1 MGLLDRFF
9 GKKQPHLAEKQLQL
23 AEVVELT
30 SLAVMANCT
39 TQVRAII
46 HQNTM
51 LPTLGSNP
59 DEFNKD
65 AWDIVLEL
73 IAFSLHLADRIAFN
87 AVGPE
92 KRSLFMDALLGSTS
106 FHLTQSI
113 LTDTSSEARQR
124 FQTGFL
130 TLYGE
135 RTGFYAPLQIPSD
148 GEAPVKGTLFWEAAK
163 GVANAYFPN
172 DVAAA
177 TLILSIRFGAC
188 VDGLKDLSARL
199 AAVHDL

>member
-92 KRSLFMDALLGSTS
+92 KRSLFMDFFPSHPVDPYGHLLRSQAALPNGLP
-106 FHLTQSI
+106 
-113 LTDTSSEARQR
+113 
-124 FQTGFL
+124 
-130 TLYGE
+130 
-135 RTGFYAPLQIPSD
+135 YAL
-148 GEAPVKGTLFWEAAK
+148 
-163 GVANAYFPN
+163 
-172 DVAAA
+172 
-177 TLILSIRFGAC
+177 R
-188 VDGLKDLSARL
+188 
-199 AAVHDL
+199 